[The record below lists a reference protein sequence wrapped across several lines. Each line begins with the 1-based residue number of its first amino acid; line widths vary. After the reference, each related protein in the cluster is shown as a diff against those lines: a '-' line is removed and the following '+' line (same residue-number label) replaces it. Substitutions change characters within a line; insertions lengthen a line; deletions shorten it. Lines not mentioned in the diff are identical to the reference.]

1 MELNTN
7 VLRNVHINMYKDTKH
22 LTAEHSDLHNARFNR
37 LYDDACDVGLCIW
50 SEQLKMVTRW
60 YLSMEKTDNEG
71 ELQETI
77 LLPCPETVRK
87 APVLRG
93 WQLRI
98 WND

>member
-1 MELNTN
+1 MELNIN

-22 LTAEHSDLHNARFNR
+22 LTAEHSDLHNAPFHH
-37 LYDDACDVGLCIW
+37 LYDDACDVGLCIY

-60 YLSMEKTDNEG
+60 YWSSEKRDNEG

-77 LLPCPETVRK
+77 LMPCHETLRK
-87 APVLRG
+87 APVLCG
-93 WQLRI
+93 WELRI